1 LAEDFNPIAS
11 QMEMPCQ
18 RIQGARV
25 ENHIKEP
32 TTMHEESRKRFDSI
46 HDDYSFFQKHSTEAE
61 SDIKAY
67 LPYIRALSGEDR
79 PVRMLD
85 FGAGDGVVTEDLLS
99 RTSVSPEQLHL
110 SLVEPDAQYLKD
122 AVKRLRRFTAHP
134 IFAWAELPPDLN
146 ACFDV
151 IISNNVLYYV
161 PDLNKTLSALIRG
174 LASPGVFI
182 SSVAGRDNTLVQY
195 TTTLFDLIGKPYPF
209 WLAEECEKAL
219 CELGE
224 EFEIEGVHF
233 ELIFRDSEE
242 SRLSMAR
249 FLMGSEYPNIP
260 RKALMEGFDNHRHD
274 GNIVI
279 KATNKHLIVRR

>member
-1 LAEDFNPIAS
+1 
-11 QMEMPCQ
+11 MEMPSQ

-32 TTMHEESRKRFDSI
+32 PTMREESRKRFDSI

-85 FGAGDGVVTEDLLS
+85 FGSGDGVVTGDLLS

-110 SLVEPDAQYLKD
+110 SLVEPDAQYLKN

-134 IFAWAELPPDLN
+134 IFAWPELPPDLN

-161 PDLNKTLSALIRG
+161 SDLKVTLSALIGG
-174 LASPGVFI
+174 LSSPGFFI

-195 TTTLFDLIGKPYPF
+195 TFPLFDLIRKPYPF
-209 WLAEECEKAL
+209 WLADDCEQAL

-224 EFEIEGVHF
+224 EFEIEGVNF

-260 RKALMEGFDNHRHD
+260 RKALLEGFDNHRHD

-279 KATNKHLIVRR
+279 KTTNKHLIVRR